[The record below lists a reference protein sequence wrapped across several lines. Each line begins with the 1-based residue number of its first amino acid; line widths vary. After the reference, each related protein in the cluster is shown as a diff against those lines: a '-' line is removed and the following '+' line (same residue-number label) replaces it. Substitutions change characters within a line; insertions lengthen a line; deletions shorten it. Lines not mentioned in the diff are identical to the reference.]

1 MMTQYNN
8 PFLRQN
14 GLQQGQIG
22 AATTGQYSR
31 PAGTVTPPVTQQGGG
46 AGFQQMQAPGMATQ
60 QSGGLNGVMGTV
72 GSIGGLLGMMN
83 GNGRLT
89 SGQSQVLG
97 NAGMGG
103 AVGSLFG
110 PTGAAVGA
118 GMGALNGLLGGLF

>member
-1 MMTQYNN
+1 MMAQYNN

-46 AGFQQMQAPGMATQ
+46 AGFQQIQAPGMATQ
-60 QSGGLNGVMGTV
+60 QGSGLNGVMGTV

-83 GNGRLT
+83 GNGKLT
-89 SGQSQVLG
+89 PGQSHVLG

>member
-14 GLQQGQIG
+14 GFQQGQIG
-22 AATTGQYSR
+22 AATTGQYSS

-46 AGFQQMQAPGMATQ
+46 AGFQQMQAPGMTGQ
-60 QSGGLNGVMGTV
+60 QGSTLGGVMNGVN
-72 GSIGGLLGMMN
+72 SLGGLLGMMN
-83 GNGRLT
+83 GNGKLT

>member
-1 MMTQYNN
+1 MLTANN
-8 PFLRQN
+8 PFYRTNGRQ
-14 GLQQGQIG
+14 QQQVG
-22 AATTGQYSR
+22 AATGQYSS

-46 AGFQQMQAPGMATQ
+46 AGFQQMQAPGMAAQ
-60 QSGGLNGVMGTV
+60 QGSGLNGVMGTV
-72 GSIGGLLGMMN
+72 GSLGGLLGMMN
-83 GNGRLT
+83 GNGKLT

-118 GMGALNGLLGGLF
+118 GMGAINGLLGGLF

>member
-14 GLQQGQIG
+14 GLQQRQIG

-46 AGFQQMQAPGMATQ
+46 AGFQQIQAPGMATQ
-60 QSGGLNGVMGTV
+60 QSGGLNSAMGTV

-83 GNGRLT
+83 GNGKLT

>member
-1 MMTQYNN
+1 MLTANN
-8 PFLRQN
+8 PFYRTNGRQ
-14 GLQQGQIG
+14 QQQVG
-22 AATTGQYSR
+22 AALTGQYTS

-46 AGFQQMQAPGMATQ
+46 AGFQQIQAPGMATQ
-60 QSGGLNGVMGTV
+60 QSSGLNGVMGTV

>member
-46 AGFQQMQAPGMATQ
+46 AGFQQMQAPGMTAQ
-60 QSGGLNGVMGTV
+60 QGSGLNGVMGTV
-72 GSIGGLLGMMN
+72 GSIGGLLDMMN
-83 GNGRLT
+83 GNGKLT

-118 GMGALNGLLGGLF
+118 GMGALNGLLGGLL

>member
-60 QSGGLNGVMGTV
+60 QGGGLNGVMSTV

-110 PTGAAVGA
+110 PTGAAVGRWY
-118 GMGALNGLLGGLF
+118 GRS

>member
-1 MMTQYNN
+1 MARQ
-8 PFLRQN
+8 LR
-14 GLQQGQIG
+14 GSIPAPLGQLHRLLP
-22 AATTGQYSR
+22 SR
-31 PAGTVTPPVTQQGGG
+31 GGG

-60 QSGGLNGVMGTV
+60 QGNGLNGVMGTV
-72 GSIGGLLGMMN
+72 GSLGGLLGMMN
-83 GNGRLT
+83 GNGKLT

>member
-60 QSGGLNGVMGTV
+60 QGSGLNGVMGTV
-72 GSIGGLLGMMN
+72 GSLGGLLGTIN

>member
-14 GLQQGQIG
+14 GLQQGQVG

-60 QSGGLNGVMGTV
+60 QGSGLNGVMSTV

>member
-60 QSGGLNGVMGTV
+60 QGSGLNGVMDTV
-72 GSIGGLLGMMN
+72 GSLGGLLGMMN

>member
-22 AATTGQYSR
+22 AAATGQYSR

-46 AGFQQMQAPGMATQ
+46 AGFQQMQAPGMAAQ
-60 QSGGLNGVMGTV
+60 QGSGLNGVMGTV
-72 GSIGGLLGMMN
+72 GSLGGLLGMMN
-83 GNGRLT
+83 GNGKLT

-118 GMGALNGLLGGLF
+118 GAINGLLGGLF